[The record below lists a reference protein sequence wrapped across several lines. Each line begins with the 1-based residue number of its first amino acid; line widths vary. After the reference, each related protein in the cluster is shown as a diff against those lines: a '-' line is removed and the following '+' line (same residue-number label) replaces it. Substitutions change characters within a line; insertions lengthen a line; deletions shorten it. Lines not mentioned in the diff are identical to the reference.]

1 MANGR
6 VLLTENDR
14 NMRTLLYELL
24 TKAGFA
30 VTSTIESGL
39 SAELINRRIA
49 DVALLCVH
57 PGSDYCQRL
66 LAGYNGLSDIPIVVV
81 LSLENSGD
89 YSKYI
94 SLGADA
100 VMIKPLD
107 IEETVLRLNSIIRR
121 NRASSLRSAAN
132 PVTLPDCGIT
142 VDLFSYT
149 VSAKGRQISLPPKE
163 IEILNLLLTNPNRV
177 FRRSEIVAQVWG
189 ESLANER
196 TIDTHIAR
204 IKKALGK
211 PFSDY
216 IKTVRGVGYK
226 LSIPSEGNSEN

>member
-1 MANGR
+1 MVYGR

-39 SAELINRRIA
+39 SAELINRRTA
-49 DVALLCVH
+49 DIALLCV
-57 PGSDYCQRL
+57 PPDSDYCQRL
-66 LAGYNGLSDIPIVVV
+66 LAGYEGLSDIPIVVV
-81 LSLENSGD
+81 LSAENSDD
-89 YSKYI
+89 YGKYI

-142 VDLFSYT
+142 VDMFSYT
-149 VSAKGRQISLPPKE
+149 AAANGRQIHLPPKE

-177 FRRSEIVAQVWG
+177 FRRGEIVAQVWG

-196 TIDTHIAR
+196 TVDSHIAR

-211 PFSDY
+211 PYSDY
-216 IKTVRGVGYK
+216 IETVRSVGYK
-226 LSIPSEGNSEN
+226 LSLPSDG